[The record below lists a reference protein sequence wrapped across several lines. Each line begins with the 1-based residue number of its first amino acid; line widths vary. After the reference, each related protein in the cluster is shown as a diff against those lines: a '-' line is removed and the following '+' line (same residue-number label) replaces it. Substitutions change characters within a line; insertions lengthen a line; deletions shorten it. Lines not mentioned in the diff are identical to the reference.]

1 MLPVWP
7 FQWVSKSC
15 SDSLIII
22 HLVTLLQSLC
32 SYISIFYLYCF
43 FHSPT
48 SAVHRRLPVDVSQ
61 DPRQPWN
68 VDTSLTKFFQKKRVE
83 LRCNKCPCHLAD
95 ETIKITKKPKALI
108 VSFQRFV
115 NAEAGTDGMP
125 DQVLGTA
132 MARNNVEVELQPTL
146 SLESFVS
153 TREDEERE
161 VESEEHEYEAVATVQ
176 HLGQTATSGHY
187 TANTLRNVSSE
198 SAASERRWVC
208 FNDTLSEYMSE
219 SIVFESEK
227 RKKEVYLAVY
237 SAKDDKNEREEEAV
251 LV

>member
-1 MLPVWP
+1 MLGKQV
-7 FQWVSKSC
+7 FSHF
-15 SDSLIII
+15 LIFIF
-22 HLVTLLQSLC
+22 LGCVAAFFVL
-32 SYISIFYLYCF
+32 ISVLYPHC
-43 FHSPT
+43 HSPKR
-48 SAVHRRLPVDVSQ
+48 AVHRRLPVDVSQ

-68 VDTSLTKFFQKKRVE
+68 VDMSLNKFFREKRVE
-83 LRCNKCPCHLAD
+83 LRCNNCSCHFAD
-95 ETIKITKKPKALI
+95 QTIKITKKPKALI

-115 NAEAGTDGMP
+115 NADAGTDGIP

-219 SIVFESEK
+219 STVFDSEK

-237 SAKDDKNEREEEAV
+237 SAKDDENEREEETV